1 MAHRVL
7 VMKDG
12 QVVREGPVE
21 QVLSDRLW
29 DELGEVKA

>member
-1 MAHRVL
+1 

-12 QVVREGPVE
+12 RVVREGRVD

-29 DELGEVKA
+29 DELGSASN